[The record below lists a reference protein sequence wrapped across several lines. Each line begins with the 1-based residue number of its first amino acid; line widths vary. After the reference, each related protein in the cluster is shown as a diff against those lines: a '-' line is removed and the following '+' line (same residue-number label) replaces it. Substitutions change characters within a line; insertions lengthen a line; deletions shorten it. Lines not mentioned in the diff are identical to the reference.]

1 MRRGVILP
9 GGGLGG
15 LALAALA
22 AAGVAVGP
30 GVDIMADA
38 SPRRRARPV
47 RRRSYSGFVPAGINR
62 HTGKPHEHRRAI
74 ARATTAPGTPE
85 RAAAVVAARVPSK

>member
-38 SPRRRARPV
+38 SP